1 MTSLLPISKL
11 LSFTTIQGFIRRYI
25 NLSWDNWFSNGKSS
39 KFGET
44 KIVSPLLLKLIW
56 SLP

>member
-11 LSFTTIQGFIRRYI
+11 LSFTTNQGFIRRYI
-25 NLSWDNWFSNGKSS
+25 NFSWDNWFRNGKSS
-39 KFGET
+39 KLGET